1 MHFATLLLSALALV
15 RGVSALTYRGA
26 DISSVPVVEAAGH
39 AYLDGGQKRAFENIL
54 TSHGANTVRLR
65 LWTAGQYNLN
75 FTLAYAKRVKAT
87 GLTFIL
93 DLHYSDT
100 CTRYPVSSISDSD

>member
-1 MHFATLLLSALALV
+1 MRLSTLLLSALALA
-15 RGVSALTYRGA
+15 RTAHALTYRGA

-39 AYLDGGQKRAFENIL
+39 AYVDGGQKRALENIL
-54 TSHGANTVRLR
+54 VTHGANTVRLR
-65 LWTAGQYNLN
+65 LWTAGQYNLAN
-75 FTLAYAKRVKAT
+75 TLAYAKRVKAA

-100 CTRYPVSSISDSD
+100 CKS

>member
-1 MHFATLLLSALALV
+1 MHLFPLLLAAAALV
-15 RGVSALTYRGA
+15 QGAAALTYRGA

-39 AYLDGGQKRAFENIL
+39 AYVDGGKKRALENIL
-54 TSHGANTVRLR
+54 VSHSANTVRLR

-75 FTLAYAKRVKAT
+75 YTLAYAKRVKAA
-87 GLTFIL
+87 GLNFIL

-100 CTRYPVSSISDSD
+100 CACPPLCMHAVG